1 MIGGIEELKEIVKK
15 LITRWLLFLFR
26 RKKPQYNIIEEPME
40 KIINI
45 VKDYLTRETN
55 NALLITGEWGVGKT
69 YFFDNKLSKE
79 IKGTSIKEN
88 ESVKYKPI
96 RISLSGV
103 TSIDDIERRI
113 IAELYP
119 SLNKEVKWGK
129 AIFKLFLSIPKI
141 KEYIPEIPNSDVI
154 DSGTN
159 NLVICFD
166 DLERISKTFPIDSLI
181 GYINNLTENNNLK
194 TIIIANTDKIKDE
207 SFNEIK
213 EKLIGREIEYK
224 INIEE
229 VFDTLIQGEFQ
240 SFSEYRKFLQKE
252 KEFIC
257 SFFQDYKNIR
267 TLKFILS
274 YYHDIFS
281 QIEIIAPSIQYVQSN
296 KEALLKD
303 TLLFTIAISIEY
315 KEGNITKN
323 SKDEIDNTFKI
334 DIEGITKLLHSDQ
347 PVREEND
354 EPQTILEAIKSK
366 YYNENNFNYFFYESI
381 FNYIV
386 GVNILEEDLLDK
398 DIKEKYK
405 ISEDNTI
412 PECYITY
419 NRINFD
425 EVFSMTNATYKQLL
439 TNILSYVDNGEYR
452 LEHYNSIYNLVLSFN
467 NPLKIK
473 EDKLKNKIIKGIK
486 KNKDKFVYDSK
497 LSDKL
502 HYIIEGSNVNK
513 NEIEIVDLCL
523 TINSEKEQEKYKRDA
538 TNLIDLLKNNFDHFE
553 HQVKHK
559 YNTIPIFAYINSK
572 TIYKFYNDKRDLRVR
587 LFDIFNHRCIYCGK
601 DILRVEKH
609 FYEQLQQSIEKKATN
624 KLKSGPEWFV
634 YNNFNELLKSIIK
647 KL

>member
-1 MIGGIEELKEIVKK
+1 M
-15 LITRWLLFLFR
+15 LFLFG
-26 RKKPQYNIIEEPME
+26 RKKPQYNIIEEPMQ

-45 VKDYLTRETN
+45 VKDYLTKETN
-55 NALLITGEWGVGKT
+55 NALLITGKWGVGKT
-69 YFFDNKLSKE
+69 YFFDNILSEE
-79 IKGTSIKEN
+79 IEETSIKGN

-96 RISLSGV
+96 RVSLSGV
-103 TSIDDIERRI
+103 TNIGDIERRI
-113 IAELYP
+113 VAELYP
-119 SLNKEVKWGK
+119 SLNKGIKWGK
-129 AIFKLFLSIPKI
+129 GIFKFLLSIPKI

-154 DSGTN
+154 DSETD

-166 DLERISKTFPIDSLI
+166 DLERKSKTFDIDSLI
-181 GYINNLTENNNLK
+181 GYINNLTENDNLK
-194 TIIIANTDKIKDE
+194 TIIIANTDKIENKK
-207 SFNEIK
+207 FHKIK

-229 VFDTLIQGEFQ
+229 IYNTLIHDKFQ
-240 SFSEYRKFLQKE
+240 SFSEYTKFLQKE

-334 DIEGITKLLHSDQ
+334 DIERITRLLHSDQ
-347 PVREEND
+347 PIREEND

-386 GVNILEEDLLDK
+386 GINILDEDLLDK

-425 EVFSMTNATYKQLL
+425 EVFSMTNASYKRLL
-439 TNILSYVDNGEYR
+439 TNMLSYVDNGDYR
-452 LEHYNSIYNLVLSFN
+452 LEHYNRIYNLVLSFN

-473 EDKLKNKIIKGIK
+473 EDKLKNRIIKGIK
-486 KNKDKFVYDSK
+486 KNKDKFVYNPELPNK
-497 LSDKL
+497 LL
-502 HYIIEGSNVNK
+502 YIKEGNDVDK
-513 NEIEIVDLCL
+513 NEKEIIDLCL
-523 TINSEKEQEKYKRDA
+523 TINNEKEQEKYKQDS
-538 TNLIDLLKNNFDHFE
+538 TNLINILKNDFDHFE

-559 YNTIPIFAYINSK
+559 YNNIPIFAYINSK
-572 TIYKFYNDKRDLRVR
+572 TISKFYNDKRDLRVR
-587 LFDIFNHRCIYCGK
+587 LFNTFNHRYIYCGK
-601 DILRVEKH
+601 DILRSEKY
-609 FYEQLQQSIEKKATN
+609 FYEQLQQSIEKKAN
-624 KLKSGPEWFV
+624 QLKSGPEW
-634 YNNFNELLKSIIK
+634 YSYAKFNKLLKEIK
-647 KL
+647 KTTTPQPLSN

>member
-1 MIGGIEELKEIVKK
+1 M
-15 LITRWLLFLFR
+15 
-26 RKKPQYNIIEEPME
+26 Q
-40 KIINI
+40 KIIDI
-45 VKDYLTRETN
+45 VKDYLIKESN

-69 YFFDNKLSKE
+69 YFFDNKLSEE

-96 RISLSGV
+96 RVSLSGV

-113 IAELYP
+113 VAELYP
-119 SLNKEVKWGK
+119 SLNKGLKWGK
-129 AIFKLFLSIPKI
+129 GIFKLLLRTPKI
-141 KEYIPEIPNSDVI
+141 KEYIPEIPNSDAI
-154 DSGTN
+154 DSETD

-166 DLERISKTFPIDSLI
+166 DLERRSKIFPIDSLI

-194 TIIIANTDKIKDE
+194 TIIIANTNKIEDNN
-207 SFNEIK
+207 FDEIK

-229 VFDTLIQGEFQ
+229 VFDTLIQSEFQ
-240 SFSEYRKFLQKE
+240 SFSEYTKFLQKE
-252 KEFIC
+252 KNFIC

-267 TLKFILS
+267 TLKFILTR
-274 YYHDIFS
+274 YHDIHS
-281 QIEIIAPSIQYVQSN
+281 QIEIIAPSVQYIQSN

-303 TLLFTIAISIEY
+303 TLLFAIAIAIEH
-315 KEGNITKN
+315 KKGKVTRN
-323 SKDEIDNTFKI
+323 SKEEVDNKFRITRKDLEKYFSKQPSSNQEIK
-334 DIEGITKLLHSDQ
+334 
-347 PVREEND
+347 EE
-354 EPQTILEAIKSK
+354 EETILETIKSK
-366 YYNENNFNYFFYESI
+366 YYNENNFSYFFYESI

-386 GVNILEEDLLDK
+386 GINILDEDLLDK

-425 EVFSMTNATYKQLL
+425 EVFSMTNASYKRLL
-439 TNILSYVDNGEYR
+439 TNMLSYVDNGDYR
-452 LEHYNSIYNLVLSFN
+452 LEHYNRIYNLVLSFN

-473 EDKLKNKIIKGIK
+473 EDKLKNRIIKGMK
-486 KNKDKFVYDSK
+486 KNKDKFVYNPELPNK
-497 LSDKL
+497 LL
-502 HYIIEGSNVNK
+502 YIKGGNDVDK
-513 NEIEIVDLCL
+513 NEKEIIDFCL
-523 TINSEKEQEKYKRDA
+523 TINNEKEQEKYKQDS
-538 TNLIDLLKNNFDHFE
+538 TNLINILKKDFDHFE

-572 TIYKFYNDKRDLRVR
+572 TISKFYNDKRDLRIR

-609 FYEQLQQSIEKKATN
+609 FYEQLQQSIEKNATN

>member
-1 MIGGIEELKEIVKK
+1 M
-15 LITRWLLFLFR
+15 
-26 RKKPQYNIIEEPME
+26 Q

-45 VKDYLTRETN
+45 VKDYLIKETN
-55 NALLITGEWGVGKT
+55 NALLITGKWGVGKT
-69 YFFDNKLSKE
+69 YFFDNILSEKIE
-79 IKGTSIKEN
+79 ETSIKGN

-96 RISLSGV
+96 RVSLSGV
-103 TSIDDIERRI
+103 TNIGDIEIRI
-113 IAELYP
+113 VAELYP
-119 SLNKEVKWGK
+119 SLNKGIKWGK
-129 AIFKLFLSIPKI
+129 GIFKFLLSIPKI

-154 DSGTN
+154 DSETD

-166 DLERISKTFPIDSLI
+166 DLERKSKTFHIDSLI
-181 GYINNLTENNNLK
+181 GYINNLTENDNLK
-194 TIIIANTDKIKDE
+194 TIIIANTDKIENKK
-207 SFNEIK
+207 FHKIK

-229 VFDTLIQGEFQ
+229 IYNTLIHDKFQ
-240 SFSEYRKFLQKE
+240 SFSEYTKFLQKE

-334 DIEGITKLLHSDQ
+334 DIERITRLLHSDQ
-347 PVREEND
+347 PIREEND

-366 YYNENNFNYFFYESI
+366 YYNENSFNYFFYESI

-502 HYIIEGSNVNK
+502 HYIIEGSNVDK

-559 YNTIPIFAYINSK
+559 YNNIPIFAYINSK
-572 TIYKFYNDKRDLRVR
+572 TISEFYNDKRDLRIR
-587 LFDIFNHRCIYCGK
+587 LFDIFNHRYICCGK
-601 DILRVEKH
+601 DILEMEKH
-609 FYEQLQQSIEKKATN
+609 FYTQLQQSIEKKAN
-624 KLKSGPEWFV
+624 QLKSGPEWAA
-634 YNNFNELLKSIIK
+634 YSRFNELLEKIK
-647 KL
+647 ETATPTLSN